1 VKQVGLAGLYV
12 DLAIVDPDNSS
23 RYLMGVIVDGE
34 TWSSARSARDRNRTT
49 GGVLQSQGWLIH
61 HLWSLDWFRRP
72 TEQLNRLL
80 ETIESARNGRSGPK
94 EARLASTVSEISRQS
109 GTPDPFS
116 TSLEPE
122 NEKKSGSR
130 KWGTQEK

>member
-1 VKQVGLAGLYV
+1 
-12 DLAIVDPDNSS
+12 
-23 RYLMGVIVDGE
+23 MGIIVDGE

-49 GGVLQSQGWLIH
+49 DGVLQSQGWLIH

-72 TEQLNRLL
+72 TEQLNRLID
-80 ETIESARNGRSGPK
+80 TIEAARGGRAAPK
-94 EARLASTVSEISRQS
+94 ETRLASTVSEIPRQS

-122 NEKKSGSR
+122 NEKKPVSR
-130 KWGTQEK
+130 KRATQES